1 MAAVLCAIAPNAG
14 HAVLQLMSAS
24 GQDIHTVEA
33 RLSRAAAA
41 LHRSARAALA
51 TAPVHPRAPL
61 PMRALAHASCAP
73 CMHTICTC
81 AGARVPARQDARRRG
96 EGAAV
101 RRGAGAGTQTDPALP
116 PPFFLPLQYPRGRAA
131 PARSRYAVVLGLLR
145 KKKKDAAA
153 AVLEEE
159 EDSRRRSRSRSRTSQ
174 KGVTHARQTHQESA
188 AAAVDV
194 RHARARTAAPRAA
207 PRPPPPLPR
216 TLPAGAKVPAAVVGL
231 HAQKA
236 AASAPR
242 RKRSRS
248 STSPWHS
255 SLGRS
260 TSRAAAASPAPP
272 PPPPTVRAGC

>member
-33 RLSRAAAA
+33 CLSRAAAA

-61 PMRALAHASCAP
+61 PLRALAHASCAP
-73 CMHTICTC
+73 CMHTICAC
-81 AGARVPARQDARRRG
+81 AGARVPIRQDARRRG

-101 RRGAGAGTQTDPALP
+101 RRGAGAGTQTDRALP
-116 PPFFLPLQYPRGRAA
+116 RPLILSLQYTRGRAA
-131 PARSRYAVVLGLLR
+131 AARSRYAVVLGLLR
-145 KKKKDAAA
+145 KKKDAAA
-153 AVLEEE
+153 AVLEEAA
-159 EDSRRRSRSRSRTSQ
+159 DPRRRSRSRSRTSQ
-174 KGVTHARQTHQESA
+174 KGVTHARRINQESA

-194 RHARARTAAPRAA
+194 RHAACSNRGSASGA
-207 PRPPPPLPR
+207 PPPLLPR
-216 TLPAGAKVPAAVVGL
+216 TLPAVEKMPAAVVGL
-231 HAQKA
+231 HAQKT
-236 AASAPR
+236 AASAPW

-248 STSPWHS
+248 STSPWRS
-255 SLGRS
+255 WLGRS